1 MIQGD
6 DNSSFGDSINDHDAS
21 STRII
26 FPRTNNGQSIDTN
39 AHFLRE
45 IIINNKFNKTKSS
58 FLLKQTPWKNKRV
71 HDTFRKTIAQYWK
84 DVAVTTS
91 ETNLSSDSIY
101 KPDETTISVD
111 NKIRL

>member
-58 FLLKQTPWKNKRV
+58 FLLKQNSLEEQKS
-71 HDTFRKTIAQYWK
+71 A
-84 DVAVTTS
+84 
-91 ETNLSSDSIY
+91 
-101 KPDETTISVD
+101 
-111 NKIRL
+111 